1 MEIHPR
7 GGRWGS
13 VHWTSLLRTDL
24 PPGGGDGHCPRLA
37 HPHSDPLVPD
47 PTEHAP
53 RTTPAG
59 GAWENTG
66 VELTYYGHSCV
77 RIRGR
82 EATIAYDPYT
92 SIVGPTGRGITADI
106 VTLSHPDDAPL
117 ARVKGRLAPR
127 DGRTPIATSLD
138 NAVVLEGPGEYEVKS
153 VLITGIR
160 SYRDS
165 HRGGAAR
172 HNTVFY
178 AEIDG
183 MHVVHLGDHAEGFST
198 DQIKELPGADI
209 VLIPVGGALSAEAA
223 SALINQLGPKIVIP
237 MPMTDDVAKANAA
250 VKAFCKEEG
259 LTTPPTA
266 QPKLTITISGL
277 PEETTTIVV
286 EPRGEAFG
294 AE

>member
-1 MEIHPR
+1 MLV
-7 GGRWGS
+7 GS
-13 VHWTSLLRTDL
+13 KDCEVFTWLLSGDSPARKMMGFGSLDL
-24 PPGGGDGHCPRLA
+24 PPENRPPARRGRWALTPPGT
-37 HPHSDPLVPD
+37 PL
-47 PTEHAP
+47 

-59 GAWENTG
+59 GAWENRAM
-66 VELTYYGHSCV
+66 ELTYYGRSCV

-165 HRGGAAR
+165 HRGGAGPLAAR
-172 HNTVFY
+172 SVRPGSRSRCF
-178 AEIDG
+178 G
-183 MHVVHLGDHAEGFST
+183 G
-198 DQIKELPGADI
+198 KPLPGR
-209 VLIPVGGALSAEAA
+209 
-223 SALINQLGPKIVIP
+223 
-237 MPMTDDVAKANAA
+237 
-250 VKAFCKEEG
+250 
-259 LTTPPTA
+259 
-266 QPKLTITISGL
+266 
-277 PEETTTIVV
+277 ET
-286 EPRGEAFG
+286 R
-294 AE
+294 

>member
-1 MEIHPR
+1 M
-7 GGRWGS
+7 
-13 VHWTSLLRTDL
+13 
-24 PPGGGDGHCPRLA
+24 
-37 HPHSDPLVPD
+37 
-47 PTEHAP
+47 
-53 RTTPAG
+53 
-59 GAWENTG
+59 
-66 VELTYYGHSCV
+66 ELTYYGHSCV

-250 VKAFCKEEG
+250 VKAFCK
-259 LTTPPTA
+259 
-266 QPKLTITISGL
+266 
-277 PEETTTIVV
+277 
-286 EPRGEAFG
+286 
-294 AE
+294 

>member
-1 MEIHPR
+1 
-7 GGRWGS
+7 
-13 VHWTSLLRTDL
+13 
-24 PPGGGDGHCPRLA
+24 
-37 HPHSDPLVPD
+37 
-47 PTEHAP
+47 
-53 RTTPAG
+53 
-59 GAWENTG
+59 
-66 VELTYYGHSCV
+66 
-77 RIRGR
+77 
-82 EATIAYDPYT
+82 
-92 SIVGPTGRGITADI
+92 
-106 VTLSHPDDAPL
+106 
-117 ARVKGRLAPR
+117 
-127 DGRTPIATSLD
+127 LD

-183 MHVVHLGDHAEGFST
+183 IHVVHLGDHAEGFST

-209 VLIPVGGALSAEAA
+209 VLIPVGGELSAEAA